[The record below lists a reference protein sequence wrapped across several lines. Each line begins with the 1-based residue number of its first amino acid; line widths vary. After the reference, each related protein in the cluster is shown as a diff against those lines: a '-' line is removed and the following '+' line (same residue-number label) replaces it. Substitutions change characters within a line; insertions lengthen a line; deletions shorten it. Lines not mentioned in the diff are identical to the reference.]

1 MTVTLASLK
10 CVFLLHGI
18 KCSMKHCKNGIGYFN
33 LQSVRSFNPI
43 IYSSML
49 IYFSC
54 KVIFT
59 SHAQFLIL
67 MYIFQYKVH
76 PCHNNYNNAYGQHN
90 VAYRTQKKSPVQCM
104 RRKFNRLNF
113 CHRISVFWLLLLLI
127 NCLLPG
133 CFDTHRSPRRQN
145 SFNM

>member
-76 PCHNNYNNAYGQHN
+76 PCHNIIMHIIHTMQPT
-90 VAYRTQKKSPVQCM
+90 VQRKKSPVQCM
-104 RRKFNRLNF
+104 RRKFNPLKFSHSMFALIQIVATKTKLFQYASIN
-113 CHRISVFWLLLLLI
+113 RISI
-127 NCLLPG
+127 
-133 CFDTHRSPRRQN
+133 
-145 SFNM
+145 